1 MLQAEKRRGK
11 VLEKENVELVKRMAN
26 SPIW

>member
-1 MLQAEKRRGK
+1 MLEAGKIRGK
-11 VLEKENVELVKRMAN
+11 VLEKENVELVKSMAN